1 MCGIVAIASDEAL
14 DPSFIGSA
22 RWDACMRSLERRGP
36 DGNGRWLSPCRHAAL
51 GHTRLAI
58 VDPSERG
65 QQPMIDERESIAIT
79 YNGEIYNAPALRAEL
94 ESLGH
99 AFRSS
104 CDTEVLLRG
113 WMQWES
119 GVLNRAQGMYAFAVW
134 DGRKRE
140 LFAAVDH
147 AGMKPLVYK
156 CENGQLLITSDCDA
170 MRALTG
176 ATEALD
182 PVSMGMY
189 LSLGCC
195 PAPRTMWEGIE
206 KLRPGHALR
215 WSAGS
220 RVRIERHW
228 SPPHEILDAPM
239 RQDRFVDLF
248 ERVNAEHL
256 LGDVPIGVF
265 LSGGLDSAS
274 VTAALT
280 QSGATPGCFT
290 LAMNGAEDESADAQ
304 RLAQRLGLDCTV
316 GTSDWSLGDELN
328 VYARAY
334 DEPQSYSALLT
345 QTRISS
351 IAGRSVKA
359 VLSGDGGDECF
370 GGYLWQ
376 RMGDWSNGRTLSA
389 DDVRTIED
397 LLSSSD
403 ATDDERA
410 LGASAIAS
418 RGFVEGYLSRAMVGF
433 HPREARAMLRLDKD
447 FGVESVSEWLVDEDR
462 EDLPHIRR
470 VQRLDLT
477 GFCAASILPKVDR
490 GAMHFGLEVRSP
502 MLDKRLLEYGLCA
515 PVRSDEMIAD
525 GSKSRPELRAY
536 ADTVLGKGF
545 TDRAKQGFSLR
556 LEGELNAWRELSRAV
571 DRSWLVQSGA
581 LRSDWRDYVPTGAV
595 YRLRSICMLS
605 AWAEHRV

>member
-1 MCGIVAIASDEAL
+1 MCGILAVVSNEAL
-14 DPSFIGSA
+14 DPSFVGST

-36 DGNGRWLSPCRHAAL
+36 DGNGQWTSPCAHAAL

-65 QQPMIDERESIAIT
+65 QQPMISEDGSVAIT
-79 YNGEIYNAPALRAEL
+79 YNGEIYNAPALREEL

-99 AFRSS
+99 TFRSS

-113 WMQWES
+113 WIQWES
-119 GVLNRAQGMYAFAVW
+119 GVLGRVQGMYAFAIW
-134 DGRKRE
+134 DGEKRE

-156 CENGQLLITSDCDA
+156 LERGRLLITSDCDA

-176 ATEALD
+176 AHEKLD
-182 PVSMGMY
+182 PVSMGLY

-195 PAPRTMWEGIE
+195 PPPRTMWEGIE

-215 WSAGS
+215 WSADG

-228 SPPHEILDAPM
+228 SPPETMLDAPM
-239 RQDRFVDLF
+239 RSSAFAELF
-248 ERVNAEHL
+248 EGVNHEHL
-256 LGDVPIGVF
+256 LADVELGVF
-265 LSGGLDSAS
+265 LSGGLDSACVS
-274 VTAALT
+274 AAIT
-280 QSGATPGCFT
+280 RSDAKPRCFT
-290 LAMNGAEDESADAQ
+290 LAMDAAEDESADAQ
-304 RLAQRLGLDCTV
+304 RLADRLGLDCTI
-316 GTSDWSLGDELN
+316 GAPDWSLADELD
-328 VYARAY
+328 VFARAY

-351 IAGRSVKA
+351 IAARSVKA

-376 RMGDWSNGRTLSA
+376 RMSDWSDERSLSR
-389 DDVRTIED
+389 DDVRTLED
-397 LLSSSD
+397 LLSRADASD
-403 ATDDERA
+403 DLRA
-410 LGASAIAS
+410 MGQAALASY
-418 RGFVEGYLSRAMVGF
+418 GFVEGYLSRAMVGF
-433 HPREARAMLRLDKD
+433 HPSEARSMLGLGDE
-447 FGVESVSEWLVDEDR
+447 FGVETVSGWIADEDR
-462 EDLPHIRR
+462 EDLPHLRR

-515 PVRSDEMIAD
+515 PVRSDEMIEDA
-525 GSKSRPELRAY
+525 SRSRPELRAY
-536 ADTVLGKGF
+536 ADDALGKGF
-545 TDRAKQGFSLR
+545 TDRPKQGFSLR
-556 LEGELNAWRELSRAV
+556 LDRELGAWRELCAAV
-571 DRSWLVQSGA
+571 DRSKLVSSGV
-581 LRSDWRDYVPTGAV
+581 LRADWRSFVPTGAV
-595 YRLRSICMLS
+595 YRLRSICMLA
-605 AWAEHRV
+605 AWAERRI